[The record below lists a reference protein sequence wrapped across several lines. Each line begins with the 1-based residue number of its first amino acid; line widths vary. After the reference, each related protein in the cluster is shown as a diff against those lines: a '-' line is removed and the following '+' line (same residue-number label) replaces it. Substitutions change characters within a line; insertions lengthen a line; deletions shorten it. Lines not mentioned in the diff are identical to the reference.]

1 MDIAPEVVVPP
12 ALSIAIALR
21 VAFAQKGTW
30 YGAMNMPASPLLM
43 QRRRAREEG
52 GTAALLRRQGG

>member
-21 VAFAQKGTW
+21 VAFAQKGA
-30 YGAMNMPASPLLM
+30 YDGAMNTPASPRVM
-43 QRRRAREEG
+43 
-52 GTAALLRRQGG
+52 